1 MATPPSSQCLFYIFT
16 QIKTLDEF
24 LKTWHRDVRNKVN
37 FMAQIPVIDDPNVF
51 YAVKFRQ
58 ERQEGRVTGL
68 YPVKKQAFF
77 SSYRDV
83 TGPSV

>member
-1 MATPPSSQCLFYIFT
+1 
-16 QIKTLDEF
+16 
-24 LKTWHRDVRNKVN
+24 
-37 FMAQIPVIDDPNVF
+37 MAQIPVIDDPNVF